1 MVWIKTV
8 GVLEWNLQASI
19 EKTPGNTEP
28 VVINQLVEMD
38 GKKCIQKLFG
48 GSV

>member
-1 MVWIKTV
+1 MKAV
-8 GVLEWNLQASI
+8 GVLESNPQASI

-28 VVINQLVEMD
+28 VAINQLVEMD
-38 GKKCIQKLFG
+38 GKQCIQKLFG